1 MNRIDAAVVRS
12 TTSGLGSIPTA
23 GYASSDGHNGAGF
36 GTFAAAGAAT
46 GAGAGYYSGQQAYK
60 APEALNNPYDEYE
73 EPREYQDHQYEESIR
88 GGRGQLRPT
97 NYCESSCSGLEMRA
111 DLSSANLDKF

>member
-1 MNRIDAAVVRS
+1 MNRTDGCVVRS

-46 GAGAGYYSGQQAYK
+46 GAGAGYYSGQQAYNQ
-60 APEALNNPYDEYE
+60 APDPLANPYDNEYQ

-97 NYCESSCSGLEMRA
+97 NYCEL
-111 DLSSANLDKF
+111 